1 MGTLFIYALFMVELL
16 QDTPLERMDEIIYCV
31 NAVSRVLEFLVA
43 VCVVGYGT
51 WESLFGEWSWMGASV
66 IIIHSYFNVW
76 LRAQSGWRSFL
87 LRREAAKKINSLPR
101 ATGGQLRDHNDVC
114 AICFQVSPLPLP
126 AALRCQGDPALGSP
140 GGSPAH
146 WVTSSPCPQDMQV
159 AVITPCSHFFHAAC
173 LRKWLYVQDT
183 CPMCHQQVTPVAAEE
198 DHGIGRA
205 ARPAPASGDE
215 VPEDG
220 GAAANPAPARPREDR
235 LPGVDS
241 VVSGQGDSGAS
252 QDHGAGDRSPHHPA
266 HPDTSAPQEREAGT
280 VPQAPGD
287 PHPGVQDTQHL
298 SPSPT
303 SPDAF
308 ASPELGAKDSG
319 DSHSGDRTS

>member
-76 LRAQSGWRSFL
+76 LRAQSGWKSFL

-114 AICFQVSPLPLP
+114 AICFQVSPFPLLAP
-126 AALRCQGDPALGSP
+126 LQRWGTLLWAAP
-140 GGSPAH
+140 GGPLAC
-146 WVTSSPCPQDMQV
+146 WVTSSPCLQDMQV
-159 AVITPCSHFFHAAC
+159 AVITPCSHFFHATC

-183 CPMCHQQVTPVAAEE
+183 CPMCHQQVTPVATEE
-198 DHGIGRA
+198 DPGIGRA
-205 ARPAPASGDE
+205 AQPAPAGGDK
-215 VPEDG
+215 VPEDR
-220 GAAANPAPARPREDR
+220 GAAASPSPAQPQEDG
-235 LPGVDS
+235 LPGAVP
-241 VVSGQGDSGAS
+241 GQGDSGAS
-252 QDHGAGDRSPHHPA
+252 QDDGPGDLGPHHPA
-266 HPDTSAPQEREAGT
+266 HPNTSAPQEREASAI
-280 VPQAPGD
+280 PQPHGAPRPSVLD
-287 PHPGVQDTQHL
+287 MQHL

-303 SPDAF
+303 SPDLF
-308 ASPELGAKDSG
+308 ASPELDARDSG
-319 DSHSGDRTS
+319 DCHSGHCPS